1 MTRQIC
7 PQIYQNH
14 PTTSKEMRA
23 KSGQNQKNQNVRF
36 MFALNPWRSHSLHL
50 IFASLHNKTISHEKN
65 YSKTTPGDLPNYS
78 KLLPLF
84 TKRQRP
90 Q

>member
-23 KSGQNQKNQNVRF
+23 KSGQNQKKSKRSLYVRLKSLAFSFLTPYICIVEQQNDQ
-36 MFALNPWRSHSLHL
+36 S
-50 IFASLHNKTISHEKN
+50 
-65 YSKTTPGDLPNYS
+65 
-78 KLLPLF
+78 
-84 TKRQRP
+84 
-90 Q
+90 